1 MAKKSKNPDIEH
13 PQGTGFA
20 RRTDFRW
27 LSVGVIVFILLAV
40 FLPTP
45 DSMFTKAES
54 MYGQM
59 SSAAQAKTSVETMAY
74 NIKVTMALLAMCV
87 VFFATEAVP
96 LPAVALAIG
105 LVQLLF
111 GLTPPMRIVASY
123 AHDAVWFIAGSL
135 ALGATLIKYGLDKRI
150 GIIVINLAGTN
161 IRWIVVGLLL
171 GTSIPAA
178 FIGEHAVAG
187 MYLPIAVALYTLTN
201 KNTPCPNLGKLLA
214 MTIAFGCMI
223 GGPMSPTG
231 GARNAIMIGF
241 LSEFG
246 YDVSFV
252 QWLGMGVAYT
262 LVMAVALSFILPL
275 IFKPEVNDLSHA
287 VSILKND
294 LEKHGKM
301 TREQWIITAI
311 MGLVIFM
318 WITDKSLVRY
328 IFGFSLG
335 LGGIAI
341 TGTVI
346 YMLFGFTTWKD
357 YEEGVSWGV
366 VILYAGAISLGLLFK
381 STGAAVWL
389 ADSIIVIVKPLG
401 ITSGIPMVLLAVGV
415 GAALTNL
422 MSAGAT
428 VAVIGPVILGMAESS
443 GTNPLMVGIA
453 LAIATSAAFWLVIG
467 TPASS
472 IVYSSG
478 LVTAKDF
485 IRGGSLAWPIAIVV
499 LIGMILL
506 YWIPVLQIPVKM

>member
-1 MAKKSKNPDIEH
+1 
-13 PQGTGFA
+13 
-20 RRTDFRW
+20 
-27 LSVGVIVFILLAV
+27 
-40 FLPTP
+40 
-45 DSMFTKAES
+45 
-54 MYGQM
+54 
-59 SSAAQAKTSVETMAY
+59 MAY

>member
-1 MAKKSKNPDIEH
+1 
-13 PQGTGFA
+13 
-20 RRTDFRW
+20 
-27 LSVGVIVFILLAV
+27 
-40 FLPTP
+40 
-45 DSMFTKAES
+45 MFTKAES